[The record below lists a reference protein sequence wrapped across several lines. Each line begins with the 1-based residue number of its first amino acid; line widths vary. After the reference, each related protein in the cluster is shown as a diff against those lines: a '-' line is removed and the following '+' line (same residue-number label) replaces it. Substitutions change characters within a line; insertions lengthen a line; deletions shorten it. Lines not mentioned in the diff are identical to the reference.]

1 MQVCTHQL
9 TKIQAVTCC
18 TEMTAV
24 QQELTE
30 INNRYGMLGTRLSD
44 RHGEL
49 ESVKEEVR
57 RHQEHLRSLGQ
68 FLEKVQRMLPKESVP
83 NTKDDADKTGKLI
96 KVSSAVQQKIV
107 ECFERALIIIQVLGL
122 FLNY

>member
-1 MQVCTHQL
+1 MQVFTHLL
-9 TKIQAVTCC
+9 TKIQAVTFC

-30 INNRYGMLGTRLSD
+30 INNRYSMLGTRLSD

-96 KVSSAVQQKIV
+96 KVSSAGQQIV
-107 ECFERALIIIQVLGL
+107 ECFEKALIIIQVLGL